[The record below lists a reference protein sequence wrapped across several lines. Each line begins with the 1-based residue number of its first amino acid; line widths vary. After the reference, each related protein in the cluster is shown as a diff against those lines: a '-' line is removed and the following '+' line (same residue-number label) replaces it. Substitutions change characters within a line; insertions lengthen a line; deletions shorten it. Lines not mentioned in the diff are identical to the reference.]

1 MERLDGYVA
10 QRANIPRKDA
20 KAAIKRGKVAVDGAV
35 ELSPERKIDTE
46 TVSFDGRVLP
56 RSPFVYIAMNKP
68 AGVLSAS
75 EDKRQRTVLDLLPER
90 LGAKGLF
97 PVGRL
102 DKDTTG
108 LLIITNDGAAAH
120 RLLAPASHVDKVYEA
135 ELDGDPTEA
144 DAAAFA
150 EGVELDGFTALPA
163 ELEPLGNRRAR
174 VTLHEGKFH
183 QVKRMFAA
191 RGLTVLAL
199 KRVAFGGVA
208 LPPDLAEGEARSL
221 TESELALLGIKV
233 G

>member
-1 MERLDGYVA
+1 MERLDGYVSS
-10 QRANIPRKDA
+10 RVNLTRRDA
-20 KAAIKRGKVAVDGAV
+20 KAAIKRGRVAVDGAV

-46 TVSFDGRVLP
+46 TVSFDGRELP
-56 RSPFVYIAMNKP
+56 RSSFIYIIMNKP

-75 EDKRQRTVLDLLPER
+75 EDRRQRTVVDLLPESLKR
-90 LGAKGLF
+90 RDIF

-135 ELDGDPTEA
+135 ELDGEA
-144 DAAAFA
+144 TAADVAAFA
-150 EGVELDGFTALPA
+150 QGMELADFTAMPA
-163 ELEPLGNRRAR
+163 ELVPLGARRAR
-174 VTLHEGKFH
+174 VTLREGKFH

-199 KRVAFGGVA
+199 KRVSFGGVT
-208 LPPDLAEGEARSL
+208 LPPDLAEGEARL
-221 TESELALLGIKV
+221 MTAEELSKLGIEE
-233 G
+233 

>member
-1 MERLDGYVA
+1 MERLDGYVSS
-10 QRANIPRKDA
+10 RANITRRDA
-20 KAAIKRGKVAVDGAV
+20 KAAIKRGRVAVDGAV

-46 TVSFDGRVLP
+46 TVSFDGRELP
-56 RSPFVYIAMNKP
+56 RSSFVYILMNKP

-75 EDKRQRTVLDLLPER
+75 EDRRQSTVVDLLPESLKR
-90 LGAKGLF
+90 RDIF

-135 ELDGDPTEA
+135 QLDGTPAAA

-150 EGVELDGFTALPA
+150 EGMELADFTALPA
-163 ELEPLGNRRAR
+163 KLEPLGGNLAR
-174 VTLHEGKFH
+174 VTIREGKFH

-199 KRVAFGGVA
+199 KRVAFGGVT
-208 LPPDLAEGEARSL
+208 LPPDLAEGDSRPL
-221 TESELALLGIKV
+221 TAEELAKLGIEE
-233 G
+233 

>member
-1 MERLDGYVA
+1 MERLDGYVSS
-10 QRANIPRKDA
+10 RANITRRDA
-20 KAAIKRGKVAVDGAV
+20 KIAIKRGRVAVDGAV
-35 ELSPERKIDTE
+35 ERSPERKIDTE
-46 TVSFDGRVLP
+46 TVSFDGRELP
-56 RSPFVYIAMNKP
+56 RSSFVYILMNKP

-75 EDKRQRTVLDLLPER
+75 EDKRQTTVLDLLPDELKR
-90 LGAKGLF
+90 RGLF

-120 RLLAPASHVDKVYEA
+120 RLLAPASHVDKTYEA

-150 EGVELDGFTALPA
+150 EGVELADFTALPA
-163 ELEPLGNRRAR
+163 KLEPLGGCRAR
-174 VTLHEGKFH
+174 VTLREGKFH

-208 LPPDLAEGEARSL
+208 LPPDFAEGEARPL
-221 TESELALLGIKV
+221 TAAELSLLGIEE
-233 G
+233 

>member
-1 MERLDGYVA
+1 MERLDGYVSS
-10 QRANIPRKDA
+10 RANITRRDA
-20 KAAIKRGKVAVDGAV
+20 TIAIKRGRVAVDGAV
-35 ELSPERKIDTE
+35 ERSPERKIDTE
-46 TVSFDGRVLP
+46 TVSFDGRELP
-56 RSPFVYIAMNKP
+56 RSSFVYILTNKP

-75 EDKRQRTVLDLLPER
+75 EDKRQTTVLDLLPDELKR
-90 LGAKGLF
+90 RGLF

-120 RLLAPASHVDKVYEA
+120 RLLAPASHVDKIYEA

-174 VTLHEGKFH
+174 VTLREGKFH

-191 RGLTVLAL
+191 LGCHVTYL
-199 KRVAFGGVA
+199 KRIQIGNLPIGGLESGKIRELNPNEVN
-208 LPPDLAEGEARSL
+208 DL
-221 TESELALLGIKV
+221 LLGN
-233 G
+233 

>member
-1 MERLDGYVA
+1 MERLDGYVSS
-10 QRANIPRKDA
+10 RANITRRDA
-20 KAAIKRGKVAVDGAV
+20 KIAIKRGRVAVDGAV
-35 ELSPERKIDTE
+35 ERSPERKIDTE
-46 TVSFDGRVLP
+46 TVSFDGRELP
-56 RSPFVYIAMNKP
+56 RSSFIYIMMNKP

-75 EDKRQRTVLDLLPER
+75 EDKRQATVLDLLPEELKR
-90 LGAKGLF
+90 RGLF

-120 RLLAPASHVDKVYEA
+120 RLIAPASHVDKTYVA

-150 EGVELDGFTALPA
+150 EGMELADFTAMPA
-163 ELEPLGNRRAR
+163 ALEPLGGCRAR
-174 VTLHEGKFH
+174 VTLREGKFH

-199 KRVAFGGVA
+199 KRVAFGGVT
-208 LPPDLAEGEARSL
+208 LPPELDEGEARLL
-221 TESELALLGIKV
+221 TPAELASIGIKE
-233 G
+233 